1 MKILVHSI
9 YFPPEVGG
17 LETHVLTLCQALQR
31 CGHDITV
38 VTSHSMKGTPK
49 HENFEG
55 VPVVRVYCPNKKL
68 LGWVVTSFFA
78 IPKMWKLSR
87 NADIMHAHTFPSI
100 VPCILPKKF
109 RDKPLI
115 ATIHTS
121 HFLRLAKKR
130 FWRKVLKYLLNK
142 PDIILTPSEE
152 IKDIS
157 LSIAP
162 EIDAYSLVNAV
173 DINRFKLT
181 KPVIIVK
188 DNEKIIVV
196 PRRLFEKNG
205 VEFAV
210 RALPIVC
217 ERFNAHLYLIGMVC
231 ERFDAH
237 LYLIGD
243 GPMRSR
249 LEALAEEL
257 KLSDRVHFIG
267 AQPNIRMPALLS
279 SADVIVI
286 PSLIEATSVAALES
300 MACERVIVASNV
312 GGLPEIVTDETGF
325 LAEPANPND
334 LAGKIIKAL
343 CLSDEVRIEMGR
355 IARQKVTQ
363 RWSTDALAEQV
374 EQYYIKA
381 IEKKSH

>member
-1 MKILVHSI
+1 MRILVHSI

-100 VPCILPKKF
+100 VPCILTKKF
-109 RDKPLI
+109 RNKPLI

-142 PDIILTPSEE
+142 PDIVLTPSEE
-152 IKDIS
+152 IKDVS

-162 EIDAYSLVNAV
+162 KINAYSLVNAV
-173 DINRFKLT
+173 DIDRFKLT

-217 ERFNAHLYLIGMVC
+217 ERFNAHLYLIG
-231 ERFDAH
+231 
-237 LYLIGD
+237 D
-243 GPMRSR
+243 GPMRPR
-249 LEALAEEL
+249 LEALTEEL
-257 KLSDRVHFIG
+257 KIKDRIHFIG
-267 AQPNIRMPALLS
+267 AQPNSKMPALLS

-286 PSLIEATSVAALES
+286 PSLMEATSVAALES
-300 MACERVIVASNV
+300 MACERVIVASDV

-334 LAGKIIKAL
+334 IADKIVMAL
-343 CLSDEVRIEMGR
+343 SLPEDVRVEMGR

-363 RWSTDALAEQV
+363 RWSTDVLAEQV

>member
-1 MKILVHSI
+1 MRILVHSI

-38 VTSHSMKGTPK
+38 VTSHSMKGTSK
-49 HENFEG
+49 YEEFEG
-55 VPVVRVYCPNKKL
+55 VPVVRVYCPNKKF

-109 RDKPLI
+109 RNKPLI

-130 FWRKVLKYLLNK
+130 FWRKVLGYLLRK
-142 PDIILTPSEE
+142 PDIVLTPSEE
-152 IKDIS
+152 IKDVS

-162 EIDAYSLVNAV
+162 KIEAYSLVNAV
-173 DINRFKLT
+173 DIDRFKLT
-181 KPVIIVK
+181 KPAIIVK

-217 ERFNAHLYLIGMVC
+217 ERFNAHLYLIG
-231 ERFDAH
+231 
-237 LYLIGD
+237 D
-243 GPMRSR
+243 GPMRPR
-249 LEALAEEL
+249 LETLTEEL

-267 AQPNIRMPALLS
+267 VQPNSKMPALLS

-286 PSLIEATSVAALES
+286 PSLMEATSVAALES

-334 LAGKIIKAL
+334 LADKIVTAL
-343 CLSDEVRIEMGR
+343 SLTEDVKVEMGR

-363 RWSTDALAEQV
+363 RWSTDALAEQI
-374 EQYYIKA
+374 EQYYLKA
-381 IEKKSH
+381 IAKKISLIDNIHYIV